1 MTPTLTINAG
11 ARWDVQLPFEATN
24 DILSMSTLADAC
36 GVSGQNPDGSC
47 RFFDPTATGGKSPTF
62 VQYDKS
68 NPGWN
73 TDWNNIAPN
82 ISAAWR
88 PNVQGGWLRPILGD
102 PEQATLRAGFS
113 INYARE
119 GMAVYTGQYGANP
132 GSQVSA
138 TRNES
143 NGLLVPPWRDLAH
156 LLFSRSVDQARPA
169 AQLRHSGG
177 DL

>member
-102 PEQATLRAGFS
+102 PEQATLRARLLDQLRPRRHGGLHRPVRGES
-113 INYARE
+113 RQPGERHPEREQRTAR
-119 GMAVYTGQYGANP
+119 AA
-132 GSQVSA
+132 
-138 TRNES
+138 
-143 NGLLVPPWRDLAH
+143 L
-156 LLFSRSVDQARPA
+156 ARPGPSSIPA
-169 AQLRHSGG
+169 IG
-177 DL
+177 